1 MSTIRDTT
9 APLFAAAEAG
19 HFTLPAHLTK
29 MRAGLTAL
37 HETVEPAL
45 RTEADEH
52 ADLVAATTA
61 AAVAGQPLP
70 DVAAIETARLE
81 ERLAADRFDVRIKAA
96 QGLTWQ
102 LTNAVLEAA
111 DDIIVEHLRP
121 VFDRVVADL
130 RTAVAVTAKYA
141 DDPVR
146 ALNAPVKERKAF
158 ADVPVLVGE
167 YGAIAAARRVLA
179 DCGARPARD
188 LDGEFGAVKN
198 IDELWPRERRQY
210 TPKPWG
216 TGVEGTTWL
225 LRNGAQLWLPTPA
238 EQDARY
244 DEVYGAREREQ
255 QRRHQR
261 GVDMRS
267 GFVPAPRYAQ
277 PEGSDTPPQSH
288 PLAER
293 LASAG

>member
-1 MSTIRDTT
+1 MSTMRDTT
-9 APLFAAAEAG
+9 APLFDAAGAG

-37 HETVEPAL
+37 QETVEPAL

-61 AAVAGQPLP
+61 AAVAGHPLP

-102 LTNAVLEAA
+102 ITNAVLEAA
-111 DDIIVEHLRP
+111 DEIITDHLRP
-121 VFDRVVADL
+121 VFDHIVTDL
-130 RTAVAVTAKYA
+130 RAAVDVTAKYA

-146 ALNAPVKERKAF
+146 ALNAPAKERKAF
-158 ADVPVLVGE
+158 ADIPNLVGE
-167 YGAIAAARRVLA
+167 YSTIAAARRVLT

-188 LDGEFGAVKN
+188 VDGEFAAVRN
-198 IDELWPRERRQY
+198 IDQLWPRERRQY
-210 TPKPWG
+210 SPRPWG
-216 TGVEGTTWL
+216 TGADGTTWL

-244 DEVYGAREREQ
+244 DEVYGEREREQ
-255 QRRHQR
+255 QRRHQS

-267 GFVPAPRYAQ
+267 GFTPTPRYAQ
-277 PEGSDTPPQSH
+277 PEDNDTQPQSH
-288 PLAER
+288 PLADR